1 MNPLQELHR
10 YGQSVWLDF
19 IHRDLFASGKLLK
32 YVKEDGL
39 RGMTSNPAIFEKAIT
54 GSDVYADRIRGGS
67 LKDVNAIYERVAI
80 PDIQDAAGVL
90 RPIYDE
96 SKAHDGYVSLEVSP
110 YLARDEQG
118 TIEEARRLWKLVNK
132 PNVMIKVPATTEGT
146 AAFRQLIS
154 EGINVNVTLLFA
166 VDAYERIAEA
176 YIDGIEKFANGGGN
190 PSRVASVASF
200 FVSRIDVAVDKLL
213 DKLLDKKPEASSL
226 RGKVAIAN
234 AKIAYESYKRI
245 FGTPRW
251 KKLEERGAQR
261 QRLLWASTGTKNPK
275 YRDVVYIEELIG
287 PDTVNTMP
295 PATLDAFRDHGK
307 VRNSIEEDVAGAH
320 AVMEQLAKAGIS
332 LKEVTDKLIVDG
344 LKLFAEAFD
353 TLLNALDTRC
363 KSGVK
368 PKLTGQSFALP
379 EKEKAAFQQSLDTW
393 QAGGNTRRLW
403 SGDASLWTGKDEGKW
418 LGWLTV
424 TEEQISHAHHFTEV
438 ALDVKNAR
446 FTDALLLGMG
456 GSSLCP
462 EVMKMTFGKID
473 GFPEMHVLDS
483 TDPAQIRALEAQLDL
498 KKTLFIVSSKSGGT
512 LEPNIFKQYF
522 FEKSGRDGSRFLAI
536 TDPGSHLQ

>member
-1 MNPLQELHR
+1 MNPLQELHQ

-54 GSDVYADRIRGGS
+54 GSDVYADRIDPQKDQIKDGS
-67 LKDVNAIYERVAI
+67 LEDANSIYERVAV
-80 PDIQDAAGVL
+80 PDIRDAADVL
-90 RPIYDE
+90 RPVYDE

-110 YLARDEQG
+110 YLARDERA
-118 TIEEARRLWKLVNK
+118 TIDEARRLWKLVGK

-146 AAFRQLIS
+146 AAFRQIIS

-176 YIDGIEKFANGGGN
+176 YIDGIEKFTHGGGD
-190 PSRVASVASF
+190 PSRIASVASF
-200 FVSRIDVAVDKLL
+200 FVSRIDVAVDALL
-213 DKLLDKKPEASSL
+213 EKKPEAGSL
-226 RGKVAIAN
+226 LGKVAIAN
-234 AKIAYESYKRI
+234 AKVAYESYKRI

-307 VRNSIEEDVAGAH
+307 LRNSIEEDAAGAH
-320 AVMEQLAKAGIS
+320 AVMDQLAKTGIS
-332 LKEVTDKLIVDG
+332 LKEITDKLIVDG

-353 TLLNALDTRC
+353 KLLNALDARC

-368 PKLTGQSFALP
+368 PKLTGQSFSLP
-379 EKEKAAFQQSLDTW
+379 EKEKAAFQQSLD
-393 QAGGNTRRLW
+393 
-403 SGDASLWTGKDEGKW
+403 
-418 LGWLTV
+418 
-424 TEEQISHAHHFTEV
+424 
-438 ALDVKNAR
+438 
-446 FTDALLLGMG
+446 
-456 GSSLCP
+456 
-462 EVMKMTFGKID
+462 
-473 GFPEMHVLDS
+473 
-483 TDPAQIRALEAQLDL
+483 
-498 KKTLFIVSSKSGGT
+498 
-512 LEPNIFKQYF
+512 
-522 FEKSGRDGSRFLAI
+522 
-536 TDPGSHLQ
+536 

>member
-1 MNPLQELHR
+1 MNPLQELHQH
-10 YGQSVWLDF
+10 GQSVWLDF
-19 IHRDLFASGKLLK
+19 IHRDLFASGKLLR

-54 GSDVYADRIRGGS
+54 GSDVYADRIRPQKDAGTNGAPE
-67 LKDVNAIYERVAI
+67 DVNAIYERVAI
-80 PDIQDAAGVL
+80 PDIQDAADVL
-90 RPIYDE
+90 RPLYDE

-118 TIEEARRLWKLVNK
+118 TIDEARRLWKLVNK
-132 PNVMIKVPATTEGT
+132 PNVMIKVPATAEGT
-146 AAFRQLIS
+146 DAFRQLIS

-176 YIDGIEKFANGGGN
+176 YIDGIEKFTNGGGD

-200 FVSRIDVAVDKLL
+200 FVSRIDVAVDALL
-213 DKLLDKKPEASSL
+213 EKKKEASSL
-226 RGKVAIAN
+226 LGKVAIAN

-251 KKLEERGAQR
+251 KKLEQRGAQR

-275 YRDVVYIEELIG
+275 YRDVGYIEELIG

-307 VRNSIEEDVAGAH
+307 LRNSIEEDVAGAH
-320 AVMEQLAKAGIS
+320 AVMDQLAKTGVS
-332 LKEVTDKLIVDG
+332 LKEITDKLIVDG

-353 TLLNALDTRC
+353 KLLNALDARC

-368 PKLTGQSFALP
+368 PKLTGQSFSLP

-393 QAGGNTRRLW
+393 QAGG
-403 SGDASLWTGKDEGKW
+403 
-418 LGWLTV
+418 
-424 TEEQISHAHHFTEV
+424 
-438 ALDVKNAR
+438 
-446 FTDALLLGMG
+446 
-456 GSSLCP
+456 
-462 EVMKMTFGKID
+462 
-473 GFPEMHVLDS
+473 
-483 TDPAQIRALEAQLDL
+483 
-498 KKTLFIVSSKSGGT
+498 
-512 LEPNIFKQYF
+512 
-522 FEKSGRDGSRFLAI
+522 
-536 TDPGSHLQ
+536 